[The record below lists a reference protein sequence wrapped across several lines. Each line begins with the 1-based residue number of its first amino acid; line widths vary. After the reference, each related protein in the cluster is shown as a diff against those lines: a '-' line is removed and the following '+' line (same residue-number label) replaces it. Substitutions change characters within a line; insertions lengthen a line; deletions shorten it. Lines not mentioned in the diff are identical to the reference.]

1 MHNFKIYIDL
11 LNVQRCL
18 SKYTLREYALPFSIY
33 FIEASNPDDA
43 CHEIMKRLMKIILKQ
58 DNSIEGRIVCRKI
71 RRDMRIDRVVSV

>member
-18 SKYTLREYALPFSIY
+18 SKYTLREYSLPFSIY
-33 FIEASNPDDA
+33 FIEAANPDDA
-43 CHEIMKRLMKIILKQ
+43 CHEIMKRLMRIIIKQ

-71 RRDMRIDRVVSV
+71 RRDIRIDRVISV